1 MKIVHIANFYSS
13 SSGGIKTTIHELG
26 RGYQRYGHE
35 FIYIVPG
42 PRFFQERTPF
52 GMRIELPSRTLPFT
66 GGYQVIKS
74 NKQLLTVLEY
84 LKPDRLEISDRF
96 TLFKVGRWAKQ
107 MKISSVVFSHE
118 TLAGITQK
126 FAPFLPRGLRNLFVN
141 YQNRKLSR
149 FFDQVIVTTDFAGQE
164 FKKIQIP
171 NLVKASLGVDLEG
184 FNPKLFDRK
193 LKRNLKN
200 GADYLLLYCGRLS
213 PEKEPQRVLEALTEL
228 QKRGLRVQVVVIG
241 GGSMWRKFRK
251 AGQGL
256 PVNMLGYIA
265 SREKIAQHLACADVV
280 IAPGPLETF
289 CLSALETLA
298 SGVPVVAS
306 ASSAVGEILGVSTK
320 TQSGLIA
327 KNTGTAFAD
336 AIEEVLLNNSF
347 KRNAR
352 LQAENFSWGN
362 TIDQMLTIH
371 NAKPAMVTARRR
383 LRAA

>member
-1 MKIVHIANFYSS
+1 MRIVHIANFYGST
-13 SSGGIKTTIHELG
+13 SGGIKTTIHELG
-26 RGYQRYGHE
+26 RGYQRYGHD

-42 PRFFQERTPF
+42 PRFFQEKTPF
-52 GMRIELPSRTLPFT
+52 GTRIELPGRTLPFT

-74 NKQLLTVLEY
+74 NKQIITLLEF
-84 LKPDRLEISDRF
+84 LKPDRLEVSDRF
-96 TLFKVGRWAKQ
+96 TLFKVGKWAKQ
-107 MKISSVVFSHE
+107 MKISTVVFSHE
-118 TLAGITQK
+118 TLAGITKK
-126 FAPFLPRGLRNLFVN
+126 FVPFLPGALRNLFVN
-141 YQNRKLSR
+141 YQNRKLSKI
-149 FFDQVIVTTDFAGQE
+149 FDQIVVTTDFAGQE
-164 FKKIQIP
+164 FKKIGVP

-184 FNPKLFDRK
+184 FNPKLFDPK
-193 LKRNLKN
+193 LKRQLKN
-200 GADYLLLYCGRLS
+200 GADYLLVYCGRLS
-213 PEKEPQRVLEALTEL
+213 PEKEPQRVLEAVAEL

-241 GGSMWRKFRK
+241 GGSMWNRFRK

-256 PVNMLGYIA
+256 PVNMLGYVA

-306 ASSAVGEILGVSTK
+306 ASSAVGEILGVATN

-327 KNTGTAFAD
+327 ENTGIAFAG

-347 KRNAR
+347 KHNAR
-352 LQAENFSWGN
+352 AQAENYSWGN

-371 NAKPAMVTARRR
+371 KAKPAMATARRR